1 MDGNGILHQNGCG
14 LACHLGVLLNIPT
27 VGVGKTLFFIDGI
40 TKDKV
45 KALCNEKLKDENDY
59 VFLEGESGKVW
70 DKFPKISR
78 VTHSV
83 LGLVSQGLQIF
94 EAKVKPNLYSHVL
107 VLVHSPHT
115 IRQLRRVVTNID
127 D

>member
-70 DKFPKISR
+70 GAGLRTGKNAKNPVYVSTGTKIELKTAIEVIIMVSEFRVPEPVRLADKKSR
-78 VTHSV
+78 
-83 LGLVSQGLQIF
+83 
-94 EAKVKPNLYSHVL
+94 
-107 VLVHSPHT
+107 
-115 IRQLRRVVTNID
+115 
-127 D
+127 